1 MPLKIAQDKFLS
13 NNKNKSRLIEIL
25 RIKLADNNIF
35 TCQVESDA
43 DKLIVGTAINL
54 ETNNVVIVSE
64 DIDVLVILTALVNE
78 DRETYFLKPSKGKV
92 QQKVFSSRSLK
103 ETLPKCK
110 EHILFLH
117 AFTGCDTTSAFF
129 NKGKIKFAKNF
140 EKCHDL
146 HKSAKVFINVNEDS
160 NNIFQAG
167 VTCILGLYGASA
179 KINDLNPLKYNSV
192 IKATAIN
199 TSVLLSS
206 LPPTTDAA
214 FEHLK
219 RVHLQIQIR
228 LGNDV
233 DIDNW
238 GWKHFN
244 KMLIPITM
252 NQLPAP
258 DHL

>member
-35 TCQVESDA
+35 TCQAESDA
-43 DKLIVGTAINL
+43 DKLIADTAINL

-64 DIDVLVILTALVNE
+64 DTDVLVILTALVNE
-78 DRETYFLKPSKGKV
+78 DREIYFLKPSKGKV
-92 QQKVFSSRSLK
+92 QQKIFSSRSLK

-117 AFTGCDTTSAFF
+117 AFTGYDTTAFF
-129 NKGKIKFAKNF
+129 IKGKIKFAKNF

-146 HKSAKVFINVNEDS
+146 HKSAEVFKNVNEDS

-167 VTCILGLYGASA
+167 VTCILGLYGASP
-179 KINDLNPLKYNSV
+179 KIRFEYTLRYNSF
-192 IKATAIN
+192 IKATAKN
-199 TSVLLSS
+199 PSVLLSS

-219 RVHLQIQIR
+219 RVYLQIQIW
-228 LGNDV
+228 LGNNV

-238 GWKHFN
+238 G
-244 KMLIPITM
+244 
-252 NQLPAP
+252 
-258 DHL
+258 